1 MGLPDQLRM
10 LSSLVNVELAH
21 GGSHEPL
28 PSSRSAGEEGRGE
41 PGNVLVMRRT
51 EVCVAWALPFSK
63 TSFMLDRKNYFNV
76 VFFLTVA
83 L

>member
-28 PSSRSAGEEGRGE
+28 PSSRCVQGEGGVRGE
-41 PGNVLVMRRT
+41 TGNVLVMLVR
-51 EVCVAWALPFSK
+51 CVAWALPFSIISHLCGRE
-63 TSFMLDRKNYFNV
+63 T
-76 VFFLTVA
+76 
-83 L
+83 